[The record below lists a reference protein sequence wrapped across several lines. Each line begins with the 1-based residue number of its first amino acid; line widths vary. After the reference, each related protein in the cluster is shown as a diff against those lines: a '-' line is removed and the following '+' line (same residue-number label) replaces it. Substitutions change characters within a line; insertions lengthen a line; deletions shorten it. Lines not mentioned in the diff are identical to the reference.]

1 MEGIECLAVDWSGAR
16 TGEAARIWIGRAVD
30 GELTALTAPGS
41 RAAVGEVLR
50 ARRADPRPCLA
61 GLDFGFSVPAWYAG
75 ARGWRSA
82 AEVWAAAGDDGE
94 RWLAECAPPFWGRP
108 GHPRPHDVDA
118 GLRQTERAWS
128 VLQRPK
134 SVFQVGGA
142 GSVGTGSIRGMPML
156 LSLRQA
162 GWAVWPFDA
171 RGDHTLVEI
180 YPRLFTGRVI
190 KRSAEARGEF
200 LTAHCRQ
207 VPAGFQRSMLA
218 SEDAFDAGVSAIGMS
233 CAVGRAEPWRI
244 QSALAEIEGQIWAP
258 DGAAP
263 SPR

>member
-1 MEGIECLAVDWSGAR
+1 M
-16 TGEAARIWIGRAVD
+16 
-30 GELTALTAPGS
+30 
-41 RAAVGEVLR
+41 GEVLR

-128 VLQRPK
+128 MLQRPK

-200 LTAHCRQ
+200 SPPIAARCR
-207 VPAGFQRSMLA
+207 PGSSAACWRRKTRSTPGCRRSACRAPLVVQNR
-218 SEDAFDAGVSAIGMS
+218 GVSS
-233 CAVGRAEPWRI
+233 QRWPRSRGRSGRRMVRRRHPGD
-244 QSALAEIEGQIWAP
+244 S
-258 DGAAP
+258 AAP
-263 SPR
+263 CYFRPATTRMVTGADTSSGEITLCA